1 MQIKLDPSAR
11 SFTALGRKIVGA
23 VDIKPDEMRA
33 ALLSFAY
40 FFCLLCAYYIVR
52 PVRDE
57 MGVTVGKGS
66 LKDLFSVVFL
76 VMLAAVPL
84 FGWIVSAVE
93 KRRVVAVIY
102 GFFIATMLLFWLGL
116 RTSPESRIVAGSFF
130 IWASVFNLFVISLFW
145 SVMSD
150 LWSTEQAKRL
160 YGFFAAGGS
169 VGAFAGPIV
178 TQVFVRLIG
187 PNNLLPVSAAFLGL
201 AILVA
206 AELRRSFARH
216 APAAAVESSAKPIEG
231 GVLDGAVRVWQS
243 PYLFR
248 IALVI
253 LIANLVST
261 FFYLEQ
267 SHIVG
272 ETLKDRAAR
281 VELFSRLDLA
291 VNIATVL
298 LQVFV
303 TGRVMQRYGVAL
315 AAASL
320 PVVAI
325 LGLIALSI
333 APVLAV
339 VVAVMTAERA
349 VAFSLASPAVKS
361 LYTVVSAEDKYKA
374 QNFID
379 TVVYRGGDAASG
391 WLFGWLGRDGLGLAT
406 GLVSFITIPLAV
418 LWLWLTVD
426 LGRRQNERAGET
438 SDGPGKRDADAVA
451 EA

>member
-1 MQIKLDPSAR
+1 MQIELDPCQR
-11 SFTALGRKIVGA
+11 SSSALGRKIMSV

-66 LKDLFSVVFL
+66 LKDLFTVVFL

-84 FGWIVSAVE
+84 FGFIVSRVE
-93 KRRVVAVIY
+93 KRHVVGVVY

-116 RTSPESRIVAGSFF
+116 RASPESRVIAGSFF
-130 IWASVFNLFVISLFW
+130 VWASVFNLFVISLFW

-150 LWSTEQAKRL
+150 LWSSEQAKRL
-160 YGFFAAGGS
+160 YGFIAAGGS

-187 PNNLLPVSAAFLGL
+187 PNNLLPVSAAFLVL

-206 AELRRSFARH
+206 SAVRRSFAH
-216 APAAAVESSAKPIEG
+216 SGLAAAAESSSRPIAG

-267 SHIVG
+267 SRIVG
-272 ETLKDRAAR
+272 ETLTDRAAR

-303 TGRVMQRYGVAL
+303 TGRVMQRYGVAT
-315 AAASL
+315 AASTL

-339 VVAVMTAERA
+339 ILAVMTAERA

-361 LYTVVSAEDKYKA
+361 LYTVVPAEDKYKA
-374 QNFID
+374 QSFID

-406 GLVSFITIPLAV
+406 GLVSFISIPLAV
-418 LWLWLTVD
+418 AWLWVTID
-426 LGRRQNERAGET
+426 LGRRQSERADE
-438 SDGPGKRDADAVA
+438 PGAGASGAPAKA
-451 EA
+451 

>member
-1 MQIKLDPSAR
+1 MQIEPNSSAL
-11 SFTALGRKIVGA
+11 SLQALGRKIIGA

-57 MGVTVGKGS
+57 MGVTLGKDF
-66 LKDLFSVVFL
+66 LKHLFTYVFV
-76 VMLAAVPL
+76 VMLLAVPL

-93 KRRVVAVIY
+93 KRRVVGAIY
-102 GFFIATMLLFWLGL
+102 GFFIASMLVFWMAL
-116 RTSPESRIVAGSFF
+116 RASPESRVVAASFF

-150 LWSTEQAKRL
+150 LWNTEQAKRL

-187 PNNLLPVSAAFLGL
+187 PNNLLPVSAMF
-201 AILVA
+201 LVA
-206 AELRRSFARH
+206 AILIAGAVRHSFAPGSKSV
-216 APAAAVESSAKPIEG
+216 AESSAKPIEG

-253 LIANLVST
+253 FIANLVST
-261 FFYLEQ
+261 YFYLEQ
-267 SHIVG
+267 SRIVG
-272 ETLKDRAAR
+272 ETLTDRAAR

-303 TGRVMQRYGVAL
+303 TGRVMQRYGVA
-315 AAASL
+315 AAASTL
-320 PVVAI
+320 PVIAI
-325 LGLIALSI
+325 LGLVALSI
-333 APVLAV
+333 APGLWVIV
-339 VVAVMTAERA
+339 TVMTAERA

-361 LYTVVSAEDKYKA
+361 LYTVVSAEDKYKS

-391 WLFGWLGRDGLGLAT
+391 WVVAALGREGIGWGAQAIAF
-406 GLVSFITIPLAV
+406 VTIPFAV

-426 LGRRQNERAGET
+426 LGRRQSERAHE
-438 SDGPGKRDADAVA
+438 PGGASPKVPAKA
-451 EA
+451 

>member
-1 MQIKLDPSAR
+1 MTSTKENAQRGLG
-11 SFTALGRKIVGA
+11 ALGDKIIRA
-23 VDIKPDEMRA
+23 VDIKPGEARA
-33 ALLSFAY
+33 AFLSFAY

-57 MGVTVGKGS
+57 MGVTLGKDF
-66 LKDLFSVVFL
+66 LKHLFTYVFI

-93 KRRVVAVIY
+93 KRRVVGAVY
-102 GFFIATMLLFWLGL
+102 GFFIATMLVFWLTL
-116 RTSPESRIVAGSFF
+116 RANPESRAVAASFF

-150 LWSTEQAKRL
+150 LWNTEQAKRL

-169 VGAFAGPIV
+169 VGAFAGPVV

-187 PNNLLPVSAAFLGL
+187 PNNLLPVSAVF
-201 AILVA
+201 LVA
-206 AELRRSFARH
+206 AIVIAGAVRASFGHRA
-216 APAAAVESSAKPIEG
+216 ATPAESSTKPIEG

-243 PYLFR
+243 SYLFR
-248 IALVI
+248 IALI
-253 LIANLVST
+253 IFIANLVST
-261 FFYLEQ
+261 YFYLEQ
-267 SHIVG
+267 SRIVG
-272 ETLKDRAAR
+272 ETLTDRAAR

-291 VNIATVL
+291 VNVATVL

-303 TGRVMQRYGVAL
+303 TGRVMQRFGVAT

-325 LGLIALSI
+325 CGLVALTL
-333 APVLAV
+333 APGLWVI
-339 VVAVMTAERA
+339 VAVMTAERA

-374 QNFID
+374 QNFVD

-391 WLFGWLGRDGLGLAT
+391 WMVSALGRDGIGWGAQAIAFVTL
-406 GLVSFITIPLAV
+406 PLAV
-418 LWLWLTVD
+418 LWLWLTLD
-426 LGRRQNERAGET
+426 LGRCQAERAH
-438 SDGPGKRDADAVA
+438 AALA
-451 EA
+451 EAQ